1 MPEPR
6 IDPFDALRAPII
18 PMAPNP
24 RFAADLRNRLR
35 AVLAPTTKEPGMNT
49 NLTTRPRNGRHHGD
63 VSYITLGLPDLAR
76 GRAFYG
82 AVLGW
87 RFSPGSSEHGAQVD
101 DTVPM
106 IGLWEGEQPAG
117 GRVHG
122 AVLGFR
128 VDDIEAAVGAV
139 RAHGGTVGDPH
150 PEPYAMAAEGHDD
163 QGIPFYLHEM
173 PSAGDSVAADGEFHN
188 GDVEGDV
195 SYLTMVVPD
204 LAAAQAFYGGVF
216 GWTFNVGRAGGAQV
230 TGVAPQIGMTTE
242 PEAGPATP
250 GTIMCYRVD
259 DIEAAVRRVQDAG
272 GRSGQQ
278 WHGPTAWSPCA
289 PTTRGL
295 RSTLHQILRPSS
307 LCEIRTLTSCPRP
320 GDSVWRCRHAPL
332 AALPPAGRWSSS
344 AFTSNRRNVTR
355 SDSLSP
361 PRISSSML
369 PCATSAR
376 SNASSPASVMSTRWR
391 RRSAG
396 SRRRS
401 TNSRSSRSLSTSTPV
416 LESMDKSSVIPCCDT
431 PGWSRR

>member
-6 IDPFDALRAPII
+6 IDPFDALRAPIV

-35 AVLAPTTKEPGMNT
+35 AVLAPTTKESLMSMD
-49 NLTTRPRNGRHHGD
+49 LTTRPRNGKRHGD

-101 DTVPM
+101 DIIPM
-106 IGLWEGEQPAG
+106 TGLWDGEQPAG
-117 GRVHG
+117 GQVHG

-150 PEPYAMAAEGHDD
+150 LEPYAMAAEGHDD

-173 PSAGDSVAADGEFHN
+173 SSTGDSVATDGEFHN

-204 LAAAQAFYGGVF
+204 LAAAQAFYGGVL

-230 TGVAPQIGMTTE
+230 TGVAPQRSVVIQKARELVKLARKLG
-242 PEAGPATP
+242 
-250 GTIMCYRVD
+250 YRPD
-259 DIEAAVRRVQDAG
+259 ELMRIIEQV
-272 GRSGQQ
+272 S
-278 WHGPTAWSPCA
+278 
-289 PTTRGL
+289 
-295 RSTLHQILRPSS
+295 
-307 LCEIRTLTSCPRP
+307 
-320 GDSVWRCRHAPL
+320 
-332 AALPPAGRWSSS
+332 
-344 AFTSNRRNVTR
+344 
-355 SDSLSP
+355 
-361 PRISSSML
+361 
-369 PCATSAR
+369 
-376 SNASSPASVMSTRWR
+376 
-391 RRSAG
+391 
-396 SRRRS
+396 
-401 TNSRSSRSLSTSTPV
+401 
-416 LESMDKSSVIPCCDT
+416 
-431 PGWSRR
+431 

>member
-6 IDPFDALRAPII
+6 IDPFDALRAPIV

-35 AVLAPTTKEPGMNT
+35 AVLAPTTKESLMSMD
-49 NLTTRPRNGRHHGD
+49 LTTRPRNGKRHGD

-101 DTVPM
+101 DIIPM
-106 IGLWEGEQPAG
+106 TGLWDGEQPAG
-117 GRVHG
+117 GQVHG

-139 RAHGGTVGDPH
+139 RAHGGTVGDH
-150 PEPYAMAAEGHDD
+150 HLETYAMAAEGNDD
-163 QGIPFYLHEM
+163 QGIPLYLHEM
-173 PSAGDSVAADGEFHN
+173 SSTGDSVATDGEFHN

-204 LAAAQAFYGGVF
+204 LAAAQAFYGGVL

-242 PEAGPATP
+242 PETGPATP

-259 DIEAAVRRVQDAG
+259 DIGAAVRRVRDAG
-272 GRSGQQ
+272 GRSR
-278 WHGPTAWSPCA
+278 HVDS
-289 PTTRGL
+289 
-295 RSTLHQILRPSS
+295 RPY
-307 LCEIRTLTSCPRP
+307 
-320 GDSVWRCRHAPL
+320 G
-332 AALPPAGRWSSS
+332 
-344 AFTSNRRNVTR
+344 
-355 SDSLSP
+355 
-361 PRISSSML
+361 
-369 PCATSAR
+369 
-376 SNASSPASVMSTRWR
+376 
-391 RRSAG
+391 
-396 SRRRS
+396 
-401 TNSRSSRSLSTSTPV
+401 
-416 LESMDKSSVIPCCDT
+416 LESMCADDQGT
-431 PGWSRR
+431 PFYLHQF